1 MEHLSHDN
9 PEMEDE
15 HFVEVLVSALI
26 RTGEVPTAELCERWL
41 REGFVDE
48 RELEM
53 ILESYEEI
61 MEI

>member
-9 PEMEDE
+9 QEMEDE

-26 RTGEVPTAELCERWL
+26 RTGQVPDRELCERWL

>member
-15 HFVEVLVSALI
+15 HFVEVLVAALI
-26 RTGEVPTAELCERWL
+26 RTGKVPDRELCERWL

-53 ILESYEEI
+53 ILEAYEEV